1 MSQRARVLSSAK
13 PNPFLSQEAA
23 AEPGQQG
30 HEQTLPSRECAC
42 HRYNYRSSSVRKI
55 KKMKKNIK
63 KKHHAAARKETCAL
77 VQKELGL
84 GMRVTQASGT
94 PLVCIC

>member
-30 HEQTLPSRECAC
+30 HGQPSPSRECAH

-55 KKMKKNIK
+55 K
-63 KKHHAAARKETCAL
+63 
-77 VQKELGL
+77 
-84 GMRVTQASGT
+84 
-94 PLVCIC
+94 

>member
-1 MSQRARVLSSAK
+1 MSQRARALSSAK

-30 HEQTLPSRECAC
+30 HGQPSPSRECAH

-55 KKMKKNIK
+55 K
-63 KKHHAAARKETCAL
+63 
-77 VQKELGL
+77 
-84 GMRVTQASGT
+84 
-94 PLVCIC
+94 